1 MKRLLFVALG
11 ALALSGCYTTT
22 LKSGKPAGESP
33 MEADDRWHNGFVGG
47 TSEASGPYRLEQ
59 LCPHGWSEIKTHTS
73 FGNGLLEVVTLSLYN
88 PQTIDV
94 RCAAEPETTAKA
106 EIESLPE
113 PAREEKPSEPEKTE

>member
-33 MEADDRWHNGFVGG
+33 MEADNRWHNGFVGG
-47 TSEASGPYRLEQ
+47 TSEASGPYRLEE
-59 LCPHGWSEIKTHTS
+59 LCPNGWSEIKTHTS

-106 EIESLPE
+106 ETEQPKE
-113 PAREEKPSEPEKTE
+113 QQAKTE

>member
-1 MKRLLFVALG
+1 MKHLLFVALG

-22 LKSGKPAGESP
+22 LKSGRPAGESP

-106 EIESLPE
+106 EIDAPDE
-113 PAREEKPSEPEKTE
+113 PAKTE